1 MSERQSDEEWRP
13 AETSSPPDSRRKSG
27 LLSMLNQ
34 YAGAVSVLVALG
46 GAVLWMDERF
56 DQSEEQIQKTSGQI
70 GNIRSQIGNIQGEL
84 VEIKRDLQQ
93 VSSKVAGIEGEL
105 KGVNGRISDVNQQVA
120 SISPWNL
127 ANPKFIE
134 WGVQINAIAA
144 AIEKE
149 NMDFQGFRQAYM
161 EATKHHRPEPGAA
174 SRPLE

>member
-1 MSERQSDEEWRP
+1 
-13 AETSSPPDSRRKSG
+13 
-27 LLSMLNQ
+27 
-34 YAGAVSVLVALG
+34 
-46 GAVLWMDERF
+46 MDERF
-56 DQSEEQIQKTSGQI
+56 DQSEEQTEKTSE
-70 GNIRSQIGNIQGEL
+70 QIGNIQGEL
-84 VEIKRDLQQ
+84 VEIKRDLQE

-134 WGVQINAIAA
+134 WGVRIDAITA

-161 EATKHHRPEPGAA
+161 EATKHNRPELGAA
-174 SRPLE
+174 TRPLE